1 MGVCVL
7 INNFAKVQKVIYIF
21 IFLLA
26 FTFTSLAQSRF
37 RAGLKAGISTSQVH
51 GDLYTG
57 FHKFGF
63 DGGATLN
70 AKINEKW
77 KAQFEIL
84 FVQKGSKHIGDVN
97 KGDFSFYLMQLN
109 YVEVPILFQYQHKKF
124 VFEIGPGIG
133 YLISSKEADHN
144 GDVINGIPFY
154 STEVS
159 GSIGINYQIYKNWGI
174 NWRFTNSISP
184 IRKFASGASTV
195 SNPGQRN
202 NVLAFTLTYTF
213 GNATAE

>member
-1 MGVCVL
+1 M
-7 INNFAKVQKVIYIF
+7 KKSIF
-21 IFLLA
+21 ITLFFILTTYTLQ
-26 FTFTSLAQSRF
+26 AQSRF

-51 GDLYTG
+51 GDTYEG

-84 FVQKGSKHIGDVN
+84 FVQKGSKFIGDAN
-97 KGDFSFYLMQLN
+97 KGDTRFYLMQLN

-133 YLISSKEADHN
+133 YLINSKEYDQF
-144 GDVINGIPFY
+144 GEVINGIPFY

-159 GSIGINYQIYKNWGI
+159 GSIGINYQIYKNLGI
-174 NWRFTNSISP
+174 NWRFTNSITA
-184 IRKFASGASTV
+184 IRNFASGASTV
-195 SNPGQRN
+195 GNPGQRN

-213 GNATAE
+213 GNATTE

>member
-1 MGVCVL
+1 MKK
-7 INNFAKVQKVIYIF
+7 IIF
-21 IFLLA
+21 ILLFISA
-26 FTFTSLAQSRF
+26 CVYTNQAQNRF
-37 RAGLKAGISTSQVH
+37 RPGLKAGISTTQVH
-51 GDLYTG
+51 GDTYTG
-57 FHKFGF
+57 FDKFGF

-77 KAQFEIL
+77 SAQFEIL
-84 FVQKGSKHIGDVN
+84 FVQKGSKFVGNVS
-97 KGDFSFYLMQLN
+97 KGDARYYLMQLN
-109 YVEVPILFQYQHKKF
+109 YVEVPILFQYKHKKF

-133 YLISSKEADHN
+133 YLISSKEYDQN
-144 GDVINGIPFY
+144 GEVINGIPFY

-159 GSIGINYQIYKNWGI
+159 GSIGINYQIYKNFGI
-174 NWRFTNSISP
+174 NWRFTNSLSP

-213 GNATAE
+213 GNAEQP

>member
-1 MGVCVL
+1 MKKL
-7 INNFAKVQKVIYIF
+7 IF
-21 IFLLA
+21 ILFFLI
-26 FTFTSLAQSRF
+26 TGIYTTQAQSRF
-37 RAGLKAGISTSQVH
+37 RAGLKAGIATSQVH
-51 GDLYTG
+51 GDTYTG

-84 FVQKGSKHIGDVN
+84 FVQKGSKHIGDAN
-97 KGDFSFYLMQLN
+97 KGDFSFYLMHLN

-133 YLISSKEADHN
+133 YLISSKEADNN

-159 GSIGINYQIYKNWGI
+159 GSIGINYMIYKNFGI

-213 GNATAE
+213 GNAEQH